1 MDVAWIKIVNQAPQE
16 ERQRLYRLCELLD
29 DEVGVLGP
37 FIIGQQLKVWEGEFN
52 IDSYPLLFQRI
63 KIAISGLFGPKRA
76 EAILIP
82 LREVMNEDLSS
93 YSGFDEIPEQERPFD
108 TGGMQ

>member
-16 ERQRLYRLCELLD
+16 ERARLYRLCELLV

-52 IDSYPLLFQRI
+52 SDSYPVLFQRV
-63 KIAISGLFGPKRA
+63 KLAISGLFGSKRA
-76 EAILIP
+76 EEILVP
-82 LREVMNEDLSS
+82 LREVMNEDLTP
-93 YSGFDEIPEQERPFD
+93 YSGFDDIPEHERPFD
-108 TGGMQ
+108 TGGMR